1 VSELLALGR
10 ALLVDNAEH
19 VAACR
24 VSAHRRWL
32 LMSRGDLLAPLGV
45 AAALVCCAR
54 LPAVVAFAGGLAV
67 GNLLG
72 AGLLVALVVGA
83 LAGRNRRRA
92 CSPAASDREVRP

>member
-1 VSELLALGR
+1 
-10 ALLVDNAEH
+10 
-19 VAACR
+19 
-24 VSAHRRWL
+24 
-32 LMSRGDLLAPLGV
+32 MSRGDLLAPLGV

-92 CSPAASDREVRP
+92 CSRCVWSWVRSPGGTAAAPVRPCV